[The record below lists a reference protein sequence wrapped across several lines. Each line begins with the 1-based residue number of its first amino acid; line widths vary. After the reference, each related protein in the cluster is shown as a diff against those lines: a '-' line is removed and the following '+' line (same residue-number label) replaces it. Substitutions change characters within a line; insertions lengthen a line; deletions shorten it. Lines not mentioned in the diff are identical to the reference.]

1 MPIASLRKRMLGR
14 LTLRARLLL
23 ALLSLLG
30 VVMVVVALVSDVEL
44 NGYLVNRL
52 DQQLVAA
59 SRLAEHAVDGN
70 DGQPDNDNEA
80 GSGGR
85 HPTPTPSNPLGFL
98 AQPGQSTSTLGAEI
112 VKGKVIHAGVI
123 NPNGSHTAISSRDD
137 FVLTSVPP
145 GAGAVTRDVGSLG
158 NYRLLAVTT
167 THGTLVVGL
176 PLAAIHD
183 TLTELLVIEAVVIAI
198 GLLLAAGAGTA
209 IIRLTLRPLRRVA
222 TTATRITEL
231 PLERGEVGLGER
243 IPIGAADEH
252 TEVGQVSQAL
262 NHMLE
267 HIDGALEVR
276 RASEMRLRRFAADAS
291 HELRTPLA
299 SIRGYAELTRR
310 SGQPLSADVAYALG
324 RVESEAERMTALVE
338 DLLLLARLDAG
349 RPLARDEVD
358 LTELVVDVVSDAHAV
373 SRDHRW
379 ELDLPDDPVLVT
391 GDQPRLHQVLAN
403 LLANARIHTPAG
415 TRVQVS
421 VSVSGAQVTL
431 RVDDDGPGIPED
443 LKAQVFE
450 RFARGDSS
458 RSHTT
463 GSTGLGLAIV
473 AAVAAA
479 HGGSVEVSSRPGATS
494 FQVHLRRAEPAR
506 STVSTFTDDAGGSQK
521 PG

>member
-1 MPIASLRKRMLGR
+1 
-14 LTLRARLLL
+14 
-23 ALLSLLG
+23 
-30 VVMVVVALVSDVEL
+30 
-44 NGYLVNRL
+44 
-52 DQQLVAA
+52 
-59 SRLAEHAVDGN
+59 
-70 DGQPDNDNEA
+70 
-80 GSGGR
+80 
-85 HPTPTPSNPLGFL
+85 
-98 AQPGQSTSTLGAEI
+98 
-112 VKGKVIHAGVI
+112 
-123 NPNGSHTAISSRDD
+123 
-137 FVLTSVPP
+137 
-145 GAGAVTRDVGSLG
+145 
-158 NYRLLAVTT
+158 
-167 THGTLVVGL
+167 
-176 PLAAIHD
+176 
-183 TLTELLVIEAVVIAI
+183 
-198 GLLLAAGAGTA
+198 
-209 IIRLTLRPLRRVA
+209 
-222 TTATRITEL
+222 
-231 PLERGEVGLGER
+231 
-243 IPIGAADEH
+243 
-252 TEVGQVSQAL
+252 
-262 NHMLE
+262 
-267 HIDGALEVR
+267 
-276 RASEMRLRRFAADAS
+276 MRLRRFAADAS